1 MSNEVNRCFV
11 GIDVSKNKIDIH
23 IRPHNL
29 SWTQGNSSFK
39 SLIKE
44 LKKYTPELI
53 VLEPTGG
60 YELGVMGALV
70 GSGFTVSREH
80 ARRVYHHAK
89 AMGKLAKTDKIDAS
103 VISHYAQSYCEDIKS
118 RKRTKKQLLL
128 SDLISRRGQLEK
140 METQEK
146 NRLEKMG
153 HSKEIG
159 RNIEKMLRHITRE
172 IEELDKKIDKV
183 IKEDKRLKEKYRIL
197 KSVKG
202 IGDRIASSVLALLPE
217 LGELNRKEVA
227 ALVGVAP
234 YKRESGKQKGREIT
248 YGGRRKLRSLMYMGI
263 MTTIRLDEKF
273 KSFYEKLLNKGKKKK
288 VAQVA
293 CMHKLLRILN
303 VMVANN
309 ECYKS
314 A

>member
-1 MSNEVNRCFV
+1 MSNEVKRCFV

-23 IRPHNL
+23 IRPHNI
-29 SWTQGNSSFK
+29 SWTHKNGDFK
-39 SLIKE
+39 SLISK

-70 GSGFTVSREH
+70 RSGFTVSREH
-80 ARRVYHHAK
+80 ARRLHHHAK
-89 AMGKLAKTDKIDAS
+89 AMGHLAKTDKIDAS
-103 VISHYAQSYCEDIKS
+103 VISHYAQCYCEDIKG
-118 RKRTKKQLLL
+118 RKKTKKQLLL
-128 SDLISRRGQLEK
+128 SELVSRRGQLEK

-146 NRLEKMG
+146 NRHEKAS
-153 HSKEIG
+153 HSKEVQKSLDKILKA
-159 RNIEKMLRHITRE
+159 IAKE
-172 IEELDKKIDKV
+172 IERLDKKIYEI
-183 IKEDKRLKEKYRIL
+183 IKKDRELWSKYNIV

-202 IGDRIASSVLALLPE
+202 IGFRIASSIIALLPE

-234 YKRESGKQKGREIT
+234 YKKESGKQKGKEVT
-248 YGGRRKLRSLMYMGI
+248 YGGRKKLRSLMYMGI
-263 MTTIRLDEKF
+263 MTTVRFDNRF
-273 KSFYEKLLNKGKKKK
+273 KSFYEKLVQRGKEKK

-293 CMHKLLRILN
+293 CMNKLLRILN
-303 VMVANN
+303 TMLAKN
-309 ECYKS
+309 EYYKS